1 MDRHFSPMSPVL
13 EVELEVEHVE
23 KQKTEED
30 VRSKEVALFEEE
42 LEIST
47 VPNEEEQIK
56 TQDSDEDKT
65 IERTVILEE
74 DHPIGIEER
83 DGEIVENADHVGG
96 DSMRTEDQ
104 TDKDSANHSEI
115 SDLSTQREPLDLSQ
129 VDLYEEDESGL
140 ETRYYVELSSSESLE
155 PHYEEMEDQTC
166 YTEKYVRQGDPL
178 EENLEEFIL
187 VKYGDEFESSGEED
201 ISDHREIY
209 VIPEEENDAENRDVE
224 SARDDKVDIKDPKPE
239 SFFREG
245 SENTGLEEIR
255 ESPEFAM
262 DDSDELDE
270 EEQRQLEEYER
281 LESFVILE
289 EKLSQVESDDEEIA
303 DLEEEV
309 GDENVFHSDVHSS
322 SEETLHEDEL
332 AQTMIASSIQQTSA
346 FTEPEYKQQETSHDD
361 GFTETQEQISTEKE
375 EQSLESSPSRKEDP
389 RTGEQF
395 KAADD
400 SSVEVA
406 QSKSPT
412 NEEARG
418 ESLSE
423 DQQDQK
429 GHSEL
434 SRAKEEKTEQQLS
447 SDSSGEQSV
456 SSDGSLSAT
465 PSVDLEGE
473 LA

>member
-1 MDRHFSPMSPVL
+1 M
-13 EVELEVEHVE
+13 
-23 KQKTEED
+23 
-30 VRSKEVALFEEE
+30 
-42 LEIST
+42 
-47 VPNEEEQIK
+47 
-56 TQDSDEDKT
+56 
-65 IERTVILEE
+65 ILEE

-83 DGEIVENADHVGG
+83 DGEIVENAEHVGAG
-96 DSMRTEDQ
+96 SMRTEDQ
-104 TDKDSANHSEI
+104 TDKKSDNHSEI
-115 SDLSTQREPLDLSQ
+115 SDPSTQRKPLDLSQ
-129 VDLYEEDESGL
+129 VDLYEEEESGL

-201 ISDHREIY
+201 VSDHREIY
-209 VIPEEENDAENRDVE
+209 VIPEEENDVENRDVE
-224 SARDDKVDIKDPKPE
+224 SARDDKVDIEDPKPE
-239 SFFREG
+239 SFFQEG

-255 ESPEFAM
+255 ESPEFEM

-289 EKLSQVESDDEEIA
+289 EKLSQVESDDDEIA

-332 AQTMIASSIQQTSA
+332 AQTMIASSIQQAYA
-346 FTEPEYKQQETSHDD
+346 FTEPEYHDKQQETSHDD
-361 GFTETQEQISTEKE
+361 SFKETQEQISTEKK
-375 EQSLESSPSRKEDP
+375 EQSVERSPPRQEDP

-406 QSKSPT
+406 HSKSRT

-423 DQQDQK
+423 NQQDQK

-456 SSDGSLSAT
+456 SSEGSLSAT